1 MNLEH
6 SNKKSIKISLIINIL
21 VVVMTIFA
29 SIIMFTGFKFMHAYE
44 TVLESTRIGMLRFFT
59 VESNLLMGIV
69 SLLFAIDEVRLLN
82 NKINEIEAKMY
93 NLKLMSCTAVGL
105 TFFVVFAYLGPISK
119 GGIPSMLM
127 NSNLFFHLLIPVIS
141 ILNFICFERTNKIKF
156 RNTLSGIVP
165 TFIYEIY
172 YLINILIH
180 MENGKVSPIY
190 DWYWFVQN
198 GVWTAIIVAPMML
211 VISYIISLV
220 MWRLNKETTKK

>member
-21 VVVMTIFA
+21 VAIMTIVA
-29 SIIMFTGFKFMHAYE
+29 SIIMFTGFKFMYAYE
-44 TVLESTRIGMLRFFT
+44 TVLEGTKIGMLRFFT
-59 VESNLLMGIV
+59 VQSNLLMGIV
-69 SLLFAIDEVRLLN
+69 SLLFAIDEVRLLK
-82 NKINEIEAKMY
+82 NKINEMGAKMY

-141 ILNFICFERTNKIKF
+141 ILNFICFEKTNNIRLK
-156 RNTLSGIVP
+156 NTLCGLIP
-165 TFIYEIY
+165 TALYEGY
-172 YLINILIH
+172 YLTNIFIH

-198 GVWTAIIVAPMML
+198 GVWTSVIIAPMIL
-211 VISYIISLV
+211 VISWIISLLI
-220 MWRLNKETTKK
+220 WKLNKIKQK

>member
-1 MNLEH
+1 MNIEH
-6 SNKKSIKISLIINIL
+6 TNKRNIKISLIINIL
-21 VVVMTIFA
+21 VVVMTIVA
-29 SIIMFTGFKFMHAYE
+29 SIIMFTGFKFMNVYE

-69 SLLFAIDEVRLLN
+69 SLLFAINEVRLLN
-82 NKINEIEAKMY
+82 NKINEIGTKMY

-119 GGIPSMLM
+119 NGIPSMLM

-141 ILNFICFERTNKIKF
+141 ILNFICFEKTNKIRLKD
-156 RNTLSGIVP
+156 TLCGLIP
-165 TFIYEIY
+165 TALYEVY
-172 YLINILIH
+172 YLTNIFIH

-198 GVWTAIIVAPMML
+198 GVWTAVFIVPIML
-211 VISYIISLV
+211 VISWIISLLI
-220 MWRLNKETTKK
+220 WKLNKI

>member
-1 MNLEH
+1 MNIEH
-6 SNKKSIKISLIINIL
+6 INRRNIKISLIINIL
-21 VVVMTIFA
+21 VVIMTIVA

-82 NKINEIEAKMY
+82 NKINEIGAKMY

-127 NSNLFFHLLIPVIS
+127 NSNLLL
-141 ILNFICFERTNKIKF
+141 
-156 RNTLSGIVP
+156 
-165 TFIYEIY
+165 
-172 YLINILIH
+172 
-180 MENGKVSPIY
+180 
-190 DWYWFVQN
+190 
-198 GVWTAIIVAPMML
+198 
-211 VISYIISLV
+211 
-220 MWRLNKETTKK
+220 TK